1 MNTETKKNSREQN
14 LETAQSATWHGSTN
28 LLSSRPMLYSQTE
41 LTFEEVVVV
50 ELCKK
55 KHLCF

>member
-1 MNTETKKNSREQN
+1 
-14 LETAQSATWHGSTN
+14 
-28 LLSSRPMLYSQTE
+28 MLYSQTE